1 MKTLLLTFYSFV
13 LVFTVYS
20 QNFNRPVPNGIFP
33 YEYTETGGV
42 ESGYVLTTLTKLQV
56 PPQDPNFVSPYPVL
70 FDKDGYITWYSKPVI
85 GNATDFKYF
94 ESINRYVYTFIK
106 QGVVYALVMDDQ
118 FNAVD
123 TLTTS
128 ATRDVHDLQ
137 VANNGNWLIAT
148 AYFDTMDLSA
158 YTFNGTQGGTAV
170 SVKGFGYEEIDPAGT
185 LVGWY
190 NSNSNVHPTETYDFW
205 GYNANNFDYCHG
217 NAIEEDVDG
226 NLLLSHRHLNSIHK
240 IDRQTG
246 DIIWRLGGE
255 LSDFTFVND
264 GGFSGQHDMRR
275 LANGELSLFDNG
287 NMSGITRGVRYEL
300 DTTNWTATRTG
311 EYIHPAGA
319 TSSAMG
325 SYQITASSIEVI
337 GYGLI
342 YRPEPSAVIVDTNH
356 NELAAFYFQDS
367 VVGYRFLHFELDLP
381 NRPEITCNWNG
392 TNWELIAPTGQSEY
406 AWSTGETTNSI
417 QLTQTGTYQV
427 WVDQGVGMLGSL
439 PFTVTNLNNPCS
451 VGIDDLTLD
460 EDSFEWYTVLG
471 IKVDQ
476 PAPNNV
482 YLKVF
487 KSGKIEKVVTTN

>member
-1 MKTLLLTFYSFV
+1 MKKLLLTLFA
-13 LVFTVYS
+13 LVSIFSVS
-20 QNFNRPVPNGIFP
+20 GQNFNRPVPNGLFA
-33 YEYTETGGV
+33 YEYTQNGGV
-42 ESGYVLTTLTKLQV
+42 QSGYVLSTLLKLNV
-56 PPQDPNFVSPYPVL
+56 PQQSPNYVSPYPVI
-70 FDKDGYITWYSKPVI
+70 FDKDGFVAWYSKPIV
-85 GNATDFKYF
+85 GVALDFKYL
-94 ESINRYVYTFIK
+94 ESMNSYVYTYVK
-106 QGVVYALVMDDQ
+106 QGAVNSLVMDDQ
-118 FNAVD
+118 FNAID
-123 TLTTS
+123 TLTTT
-128 ATRDVHDLQ
+128 AIQDVHDLQ
-137 VANNGNWLIAT
+137 VADNGNWLITT

-158 YTFNGTQGGTAV
+158 YTFDGIQGSTQTI
-170 SVKGFGYEEIDPAGT
+170 VKGFGYEEIDPAGN
-185 LVGWY
+185 LIGWY
-190 NSNSNVHPTETYDFW
+190 NSNSNVHPTETLDFW

-217 NAIEEDVDG
+217 NAIEEDTDG
-226 NLLLSHRHLNSIHK
+226 HLLLSHRHLNSIHK

-264 GGFSGQHDMRR
+264 NGFSGQHDVRR
-275 LANGELSLFDNG
+275 LPNGDVSLFDNG
-287 NMSGITRGVRYEL
+287 NVSGITRGVRYQL
-300 DTTNWTATRTG
+300 DTINWTATRTG

-319 TSSAMG
+319 TSTAMG
-325 SYQITASSIEVI
+325 SYQFSESNLEVL

-342 YRPEPSAVIVDTNH
+342 YRPEPNAVIVDNNH
-356 NELAAFYFQDS
+356 NELAAYYMQDS
-367 VVGYRFLHFELDLP
+367 VVGYRFLHYELNLP

-392 TNWELIAPTGQSEY
+392 TNWELMAPIGQASY

-439 PFTVTNLNNPCS
+439 PFIVNNINNPCS

-460 EDSFEWYTVLG
+460 EDPFEWYTVLG
-471 IKVDQ
+471 IKVEQ